1 MFPYFHKRNIK
12 LKKLKKILWKVE
24 NLYNSKT
31 LIGELLG
38 ACIAIVWIAFAFL
51 GAGNML
57 FLVVAISLT
66 ILLGTLA
73 GGLIALSKKEV
84 DYKEVIGWFFGAS
97 IGVVWVAY
105 ALLDPSNM
113 MFLVV
118 VISLTIVFGVLS
130 GGLIQLSSKNKEK

>member
-1 MFPYFHKRNIK
+1 MVKD
-12 LKKLKKILWKVE
+12 
-24 NLYNSKT
+24 LYNSKT

-38 ACIAIVWIAFAFL
+38 AAIAVVWIAFAFL
-51 GAGNML
+51 GAGNSL

-66 ILLGTLA
+66 ILLGTLS
-73 GGLIALSKKEV
+73 GGFIALSKKEV
-84 DYKEVIGWFFGAS
+84 DYKEVLGWLFGAA

-105 ALLDPSNM
+105 ALLDPGNM

-118 VISLTIVFGVLS
+118 AISLTILFGVLS

>member
-1 MFPYFHKRNIK
+1 M
-12 LKKLKKILWKVE
+12 
-24 NLYNSKT
+24 YNSKT

-38 ACIAIVWIAFAFL
+38 AAIAIVWIAFAFL

-66 ILLGTLA
+66 ILLGTLS

-84 DYKEVIGWFFGAS
+84 DFKEVLGWLFGAS

-118 VISLTIVFGVLS
+118 AISLTIVFGVVS
-130 GGLIQLSSKNKEK
+130 GGLIKLSAKNKGS